1 MNYNSRVVEQ
11 TYTLSENLWC
21 FSDVTIK
28 FHWSKSHIQISI
40 VIILILMTFRFPLQ
54 RQKSLISIDSWVLF
68 PLTIFFNSIVGKD
81 KPKIV
86 LKANIFRIPLTYY
99 KHNNPL
105 DYFFMNGL
113 VVDPPAC
120 WYCCCVNGLE
130 GCAVAPVDPLA

>member
-11 TYTLSENLWC
+11 THFRKTC
-21 FSDVTIK
+21 DV
-28 FHWSKSHIQISI
+28 FLMLQLNSI
-40 VIILILMTFRFPLQ
+40 DQNHTFKFPLLIFLFLWHSDFHF
-54 RQKSLISIDSWVLF
+54 RDKKSLISIDSWVLF